1 MYGEAMTNANHSQ
14 DELSWKNLK
23 ALLKKQ
29 GIEAH
34 ADGIGNTRFSYKD
47 GDENIF
53 LGGYIDMPDE
63 EYMIA
68 TRWFVNGKRNPH
80 RNKWDIIADELR
92 VIKYP
97 NAYHFSEQKH
107 DWVYSTEYFQ
117 KLVEAKNQLKAF
129 LEQKQVQSIRAKY
142 KEAYLQTCYSCEV
155 HYSISK
161 KCWIG
166 SACIHGNVLEC
177 IIGKSFSEVLEKILI
192 ANENYATSMSS
203 LLSV

>member
-1 MYGEAMTNANHSQ
+1 MGK
-14 DELSWKNLK
+14 LS
-23 ALLKKQ
+23 LL
-29 GIEAH
+29 
-34 ADGIGNTRFSYKD
+34 TFSAS
-47 GDENIF
+47 ENIF
-53 LGGYIDMPDE
+53 KKDVWRSYD
-63 EYMIA
+63 
-68 TRWFVNGKRNPH
+68 KRKPQPRRTFLEKNLC
-80 RNKWDIIADELR
+80 IIN
-92 VIKYP
+92 YP

-107 DWVYSTEYFQ
+107 DWVYSAEYFQ
-117 KLVEAKNQLKAF
+117 KLVEAKNRLKAF

-177 IIGKSFSEVLEKILI
+177 IIGKSFSEVLEKISI

>member
-1 MYGEAMTNANHSQ
+1 MYGEAMTIANHSQ

-53 LGGYIDMPDE
+53 LGD
-63 EYMIA
+63 
-68 TRWFVNGKRNPH
+68 
-80 RNKWDIIADELR
+80 
-92 VIKYP
+92 
-97 NAYHFSEQKH
+97 
-107 DWVYSTEYFQ
+107 
-117 KLVEAKNQLKAF
+117 
-129 LEQKQVQSIRAKY
+129 

>member
-97 NAYHFSEQKH
+97 SAYHFSEQK
-107 DWVYSTEYFQ
+107 F
-117 KLVEAKNQLKAF
+117 F
-129 LEQKQVQSIRAKY
+129 R
-142 KEAYLQTCYSCEV
+142 
-155 HYSISK
+155 
-161 KCWIG
+161 G
-166 SACIHGNVLEC
+166 S
-177 IIGKSFSEVLEKILI
+177 
-192 ANENYATSMSS
+192 
-203 LLSV
+203 

>member
-53 LGGYIDMPDE
+53 LGD
-63 EYMIA
+63 
-68 TRWFVNGKRNPH
+68 
-80 RNKWDIIADELR
+80 
-92 VIKYP
+92 
-97 NAYHFSEQKH
+97 
-107 DWVYSTEYFQ
+107 
-117 KLVEAKNQLKAF
+117 
-129 LEQKQVQSIRAKY
+129 

-161 KCWIG
+161 KMLDRFSMHSRQCVRVYNRKKFFRG
-166 SACIHGNVLEC
+166 S
-177 IIGKSFSEVLEKILI
+177 
-192 ANENYATSMSS
+192 
-203 LLSV
+203 